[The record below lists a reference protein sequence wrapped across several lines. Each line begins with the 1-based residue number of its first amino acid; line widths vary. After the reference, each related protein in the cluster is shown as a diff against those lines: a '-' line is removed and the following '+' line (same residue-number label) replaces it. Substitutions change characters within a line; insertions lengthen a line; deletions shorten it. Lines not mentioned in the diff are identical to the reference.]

1 MVVEFAHPVFTWWRE
16 FFFLDKVRGFG
27 KCFRLYS
34 TEPCMEAV
42 EKGDYMTQQIP
53 EEELIQ
59 RIIAG
64 DKQLFAVLVDRY
76 KNKVFGILRGMGA
89 SHQDAQ
95 DLAQDTFLR
104 IYRYLPTRREGSSFS
119 SWVYTI
125 VVNRM
130 RDFMRQQKPVM
141 TAVHTGLEQTN
152 GETPEKHV
160 LHKEMQREIYRQMEQ
175 LPESYRL
182 VLLLKYTNELSYE
195 EIADITDMSSAQV
208 RNALYRG
215 KKTLK
220 KQMERKGGLST
231 YEAYSK

>member
-1 MVVEFAHPVFTWWRE
+1 
-16 FFFLDKVRGFG
+16 
-27 KCFRLYS
+27 
-34 TEPCMEAV
+34 
-42 EKGDYMTQQIP
+42 MTQQIP

-76 KNKVFGILRGMGA
+76 KHKVFGILRGMGA
-89 SHQDAQ
+89 SHSDAQ

-104 IYRYLPTRREGSSFS
+104 IYRYLPSRRQGSSFS

-125 VVNRM
+125 AVNRM

-141 TAVHTGLEQTN
+141 TAVHPALEQTSD
-152 GETPEKHV
+152 ETPEKHV